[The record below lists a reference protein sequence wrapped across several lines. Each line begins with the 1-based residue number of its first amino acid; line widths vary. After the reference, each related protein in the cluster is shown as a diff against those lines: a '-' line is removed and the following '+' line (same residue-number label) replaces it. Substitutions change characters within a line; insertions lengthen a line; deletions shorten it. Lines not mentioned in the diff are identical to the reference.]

1 MTGSRASPG
10 SNSDLTAAR
19 VKTWKIQTERWRG
32 PPIKIAMVADLHA
45 CEPFMGHKRIDRI
58 VEQVQGLGADMIAL
72 LGDYPSNIR
81 FSRAVAPEA
90 IAERLARLT
99 TPLGVYNV
107 FGNHDWYQDKA
118 AIKAEANRMFWHDVF
133 DAVGIR
139 TLENEVET
147 ISVGSQLLNIAGL
160 GSQRAFYRKRWS
172 DRVGNHDLPKV
183 LRALDPEAFSILLA
197 HEPDIFAELPKAID
211 LTLSGHTHGGQIRLL
226 GQAFVVPSY
235 YGQRYAYGHVRENG
249 RDLVVSGGLG
259 CTTLPIRIGVPSE
272 ITVVE
277 LAGVWP
283 SDQPSK

>member
-1 MTGSRASPG
+1 MTV
-10 SNSDLTAAR
+10 R
-19 VKTWKIQTERWRG
+19 VKTWTVQAERWRG
-32 PPIKIAMVADLHA
+32 PPTNIAMVADLHA
-45 CEPFMGHKRIDRI
+45 CEPFMGLKRIDRI
-58 VEQVQGLGADMIAL
+58 VEQVQGLGADIIAL

-81 FSRAVAPEA
+81 FSRPMAPEA

-99 TPLGVYNV
+99 APHGVYNV

-118 AIKAEANRMFWHDVF
+118 AIKAEATRMVWHDIF

-147 ISVGSQLLNIAGL
+147 ISVGSQLLNMAGL

-172 DRVGNHDLPKV
+172 DRVGNHDLQRV
-183 LRALDPEAFSILLA
+183 LEALEPDAFTILLA

-277 LAGVWP
+277 LAGV
-283 SDQPSK
+283 